1 MTAESAS
8 LLRMGCSHIPTP
20 TKSPPRI
27 FMLEDVRFHDLLK
40 PVSLLLSIHSSGRGK
55 MEVGGG
61 DGARSWTEA

>member
-1 MTAESAS
+1 MRRVAFVTAESAS
-8 LLRMGCSHIPTP
+8 LLRMGCS
-20 TKSPPRI
+20 
-27 FMLEDVRFHDLLK
+27 MLEDVRFHDLLK